1 MPGVTV
7 KDVNQQE
14 FVRALA
20 AFLKKSGKLKVPE
33 WVDTVKLAKHK
44 ELAPYD
50 ENWFYTRA
58 ASTARHLYL
67 RGGAGVGSM
76 TKIYGGRQRNG
87 VMPSHFSRGSKSVAR
102 RVLQALEGLKM
113 VEKDQ
118 DGGRKLTPQ
127 GQRDLDRIAGQLP
140 TRSIRTNA
148 GLINCLIRSAGPS
161 LLIGWSSSVW
171 RPKEGALHH
180 CAALPSL
187 VKGGLGVPWV
197 AAAPIATKT
206 QGPALPV
213 QRLLP
218 QPGWLQTWRL
228 LPLLPHP
235 AFAVFR

>member
-127 GQRDLDRIAGQLP
+127 GQRDLDRIAGQAQPRLME
-140 TRSIRTNA
+140 S
-148 GLINCLIRSAGPS
+148 
-161 LLIGWSSSVW
+161 
-171 RPKEGALHH
+171 
-180 CAALPSL
+180 
-187 VKGGLGVPWV
+187 GGLSRGAGGRTFLRLPARAGWKCGCWERRPGVQLGLCLV
-197 AAAPIATKT
+197 
-206 QGPALPV
+206 
-213 QRLLP
+213 
-218 QPGWLQTWRL
+218 
-228 LPLLPHP
+228 
-235 AFAVFR
+235 

>member
-87 VMPSHFSRGSKSVAR
+87 VRPSHFSRGSKSVAR

-127 GQRDLDRIAGQLP
+127 GQRDLDRIAGQVRGALCASTEAEVTLRKGGTVRCVVLFAQDWVP
-140 TRSIRTNA
+140 KWCWASIYKLRPVA
-148 GLINCLIRSAGPS
+148 PYRYLVR
-161 LLIGWSSSVW
+161 SSS
-171 RPKEGALHH
+171 H
-180 CAALPSL
+180 SSFL
-187 VKGGLGVPWV
+187 V
-197 AAAPIATKT
+197 
-206 QGPALPV
+206 
-213 QRLLP
+213 
-218 QPGWLQTWRL
+218 
-228 LPLLPHP
+228 PHTY
-235 AFAVFR
+235 

>member
-33 WVDTVKLAKHK
+33 WADTVKLAKHK

-76 TKIYGGRQRNG
+76 AKVYGGRQRRG
-87 VMPSHFSRGSKSVAR
+87 VRPSHFSRGSGAVAR
-102 RVLQALEGLKM
+102 RVLQALEALKV

-118 DGGRKLTPQ
+118 DG
-127 GQRDLDRIAGQLP
+127 
-140 TRSIRTNA
+140 
-148 GLINCLIRSAGPS
+148 
-161 LLIGWSSSVW
+161 SVW
-171 RPKEGALHH
+171 GQNWRF
-180 CAALPSL
+180 
-187 VKGGLGVPWV
+187 WV
-197 AAAPIATKT
+197 GKW
-206 QGPALPV
+206 GFW
-213 QRLLP
+213 
-218 QPGWLQTWRL
+218 G
-228 LPLLPHP
+228 
-235 AFAVFR
+235 FF

>member
-87 VMPSHFSRGSKSVAR
+87 VRPSHFSRGSKSVAR

-127 GQRDLDRIAGQLP
+127 GQRDLDRIAGQV
-140 TRSIRTNA
+140 RIRLAHCFYWGTA
-148 GLINCLIRSAGPS
+148 WGGEGPGKAT
-161 LLIGWSSSVW
+161 LGQEMLK
-171 RPKEGALHH
+171 RTT
-180 CAALPSL
+180 AA
-187 VKGGLGVPWV
+187 W
-197 AAAPIATKT
+197 
-206 QGPALPV
+206 
-213 QRLLP
+213 
-218 QPGWLQTWRL
+218 
-228 LPLLPHP
+228 
-235 AFAVFR
+235 